1 MYGYVIFTD
10 LEKYSSLK
18 DEDLKVYFDK
28 IVPVIYQR
36 LKSYKDSAIV
46 WNTWGDAI
54 VAAYEKGEN
63 AINMALAYRDLFNQ
77 LDFNEFGIRK
87 LNPRIAGHFGEFET
101 LFDAVSGKMNIHG
114 TNVNL
119 AARIEPSTL
128 PNEIFVSK
136 DFKDMACTG
145 FDLVD
150 NVRFDDM
157 GIVKLAKNSG
167 EMHLFRL
174 CRKIELP
181 IPPVG
186 KPVQGRGFSEVSKS
200 SFTTKSRSG
209 FKK

>member
-18 DEDLKVYFDK
+18 DEDLKIYYDK
-28 IVPVIYQR
+28 IIPVIYR
-36 LKSYKDSAIV
+36 ELKVYKDSAVV

-63 AINMALAYRDLFNQ
+63 AINMALAYRDLLNN
-77 LDFNEFGIRK
+77 LDFEKFGIRK
-87 LNPRIAGHFGEFET
+87 LNPRIAGHFGEFEI
-101 LFDAVSGKMNIHG
+101 LFDAVSGKLNIHG

-136 DFKDMACTG
+136 DFKDMVCAG
-145 FDLVD
+145 FNLVES
-150 NVRFDDM
+150 VRFDDM
-157 GIVKLAKNSG
+157 GIVRLAKNSG

-174 CRKIELP
+174 CKKSDEP
-181 IPPVG
+181 ISPVG
-186 KPVQGRGFSEVSKS
+186 KSSLAFGSAGESKP
-200 SFTTKSRSG
+200 SFTPKNRSG
-209 FKK
+209 FKR